1 MGSLRECEN
10 LLNFLGLSSK
20 VYKIN
25 YYRSLT
31 VWNWKKKEIDKMK
44 LQVAKIVSWQIW
56 KLPKL

>member
-25 YYRSLT
+25 FYGSLT